1 VLLSLFFLAMQ
12 PSPPV
17 GALEPV
23 IGDEESLDGSL
34 EPAQADFEV
43 CMSSSFIEHHFRVRG
58 VETKATVL

>member
-1 VLLSLFFLAMQ
+1 MQ

-34 EPAQADFEV
+34 ELAQADFEV
-43 CMSSSFIEHHFRVRG
+43 CTSSSFLEHDSGFRVLKQG
-58 VETKATVL
+58 LCIVVA

>member
-1 VLLSLFFLAMQ
+1 MQ

-34 EPAQADFEV
+34 ELAQADFEV
-43 CMSSSFIEHHFRVRG
+43 CMSSSFLEHDLWVRG
-58 VETKATVL
+58 IETRLMYCSGLRWIP